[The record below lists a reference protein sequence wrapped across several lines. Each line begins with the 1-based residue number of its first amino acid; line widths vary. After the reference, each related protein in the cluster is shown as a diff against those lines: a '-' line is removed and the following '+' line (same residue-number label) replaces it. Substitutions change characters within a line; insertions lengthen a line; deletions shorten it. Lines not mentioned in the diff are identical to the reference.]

1 MYIMLLTI
9 RLAQIPIHEEVFLKE
24 DWLSVQ
30 AYPFPRQ
37 LRLAVCHLGARN
49 IHAST
54 NRRDVG
60 YFRNVGIICD
70 VWQQSYQMVEKQGRR
85 RNPNTTREPQ
95 QLMILHLFASLEHR

>member
-24 DWLSVQ
+24 DWLRVQ

-37 LRLAVCHLGARN
+37 LRLAVCHLGAGN

-54 NRRDVG
+54 NRVMW
-60 YFRNVGIICD
+60 GIFAM
-70 VWQQSYQMVEKQGRR
+70 SE
-85 RNPNTTREPQ
+85 
-95 QLMILHLFASLEHR
+95 LFAMFGNSHIRWLRSRAGGAIQIQRESLNN